1 MYARPLQRRSNKC
14 VNITWRDE
22 ERFLRLTVRDA
33 VRSPGRDL
41 SAIVWEIH
49 CPHCPSGFFTQCV
62 FSSAL
67 KSLHWIHRHCP
78 RPEVCRGNLMRR
90 TAAVQLQKHFMI
102 HSVPCCILYA
112 ILLIFN
118 TLDLAR
124 RQCQCVNYFYVYV
137 EHSCSATWLHIVW
150 SEVTKLCLK
159 FGKCVDVFW
168 VFCIMSLRFCHLFL
182 YFCKYQHAVE

>member
-1 MYARPLQRRSNKC
+1 MRKDFFGWLSGMLWDHQVVIFQPLSGKY
-14 VNITWRDE
+14 
-22 ERFLRLTVRDA
+22 TVPIA
-33 VRSPGRDL
+33 LQV
-41 SAIVWEIH
+41 
-49 CPHCPSGFFTQCV
+49 FFTQCV

-90 TAAVQLQKHFMI
+90 TADVQLQKHFMI

-150 SEVTKLCLK
+150 SEVTKPCLK